1 VAIPKVFGIETEY
14 GITAAGAP
22 DFNPVLASSILISTY
37 AGSLR
42 RIRWDYEQESPLRDA
57 RGFEPVAAREGSDE
71 DLGLANVILP
81 NGSRYYVDHAHPEYS
96 TPECITPRELV
107 VHDKAG
113 ERVLE
118 RSLAEVAR
126 ELPNGPRLSIYKNNS
141 DGKGNSYGTH
151 ENYLVDRATPFG
163 DIVRDLTPFFVSRQV
178 FCGAGKVGTEA
189 PWEERGRTVYQLT
202 QRADFFETEVG
213 LETTLKR
220 PIINTRDE
228 PHADPEKYRRLHVII
243 GDANMCEVATFLKIG
258 TTAIVLKMIEDRFL
272 PDLSIQN
279 PVAALHDVSRDMTCT
294 VTVPLADGRRLS
306 AVQLQWE
313 YFEHAKKYVEREDD
327 TPENQEVLVR
337 WESVLSALETEPL
350 SLHRELDWVAKYR
363 LLAAYRERD
372 GLEWKDPKLQ
382 AIDLQYH
389 DVRRERGLYCR
400 LASSAKVERLTT
412 DEEVDIAV
420 MEPPVDTRAY
430 FRGRCI
436 SKYAEAIAA
445 ASWDSLIV
453 DTGADALQRIP
464 MREPLRGTREHVE
477 DLLRE
482 SEDAASL
489 VARLQS

>member
-1 VAIPKVFGIETEY
+1 MP
-14 GITAAGAP
+14 
-22 DFNPVLASSILISTY
+22 
-37 AGSLR
+37 
-42 RIRWDYEQESPLRDA
+42 
-57 RGFEPVAAREGSDE
+57 AREGSDE

-96 TPECITPRELV
+96 TPECITPRDLV

-126 ELPNGPRLSIYKNNS
+126 ELPTGPRLSIYKNNS

-178 FCGAGKVGTEA
+178 FCGAGKVGAEA
-189 PWEERGRTVYQLT
+189 PWEERGRTTYQLT

-243 GDANMCEVATFLKIG
+243 GDANMCEVATFLKVG

-279 PVAALHDVSRDMTCT
+279 PVAALHEVSRDIT
-294 VTVPLADGRRLS
+294 LHGHGAAGRRPAPVRGAAAVGVLRAREEVRGARGRHPGEPGGAGAMGVGARRRSRPSRSRCIASWTGSRSTGSWPRTAS
-306 AVQLQWE
+306 ATGWTGPIPSSRRSTCSTTTSG
-313 YFEHAKKYVEREDD
+313 ASAASTTGW
-327 TPENQEVLVR
+327 TP
-337 WESVLSALETEPL
+337 A
-350 SLHRELDWVAKYR
+350 
-363 LLAAYRERD
+363 
-372 GLEWKDPKLQ
+372 G
-382 AIDLQYH
+382 
-389 DVRRERGLYCR
+389 
-400 LASSAKVERLTT
+400 KVERLTT
-412 DEEVDIAV
+412 DEEVDVAV
-420 MEPPVDTRAY
+420 MEPPMDTRAY

-436 SKYAEAIAA
+436 SRYPEAIAA

-477 DLLRE
+477 DLLRGVRGRG
-482 SEDAASL
+482 
-489 VARLQS
+489 VAGGAFAVLRCFGPNLP